1 MQSLR
6 YTAGYGALQRARDGG
21 EVVIGGEGLPVARWA
36 LSDFDRD
43 VMRRGLDGA
52 AQILE
57 AGGARK
63 VYSSHAGWVSY
74 EPGAATAAASRCSR
88 RPTAA
93 AGAQAQVTLGS
104 FHLMGTARMGS
115 SREDS
120 VCDSDGEAWDVRG
133 PVRGRRRGAA
143 DRPGGEPD
151 GHDRGRGAQDR
162 ARDGGEARPEAA

>member
-1 MQSLR
+1 MDLRQAVDDLLEPAFVLPDQISRRAQCGARESAELMQSLR

-21 EVVIGGEGLPVARWA
+21 EVVIDGEGLPVARWA

-74 EPGAATAAASRCSR
+74 EPGAGNGKTRERAAWWVMRPVLWWCS
-88 RPTAA
+88 
-93 AGAQAQVTLGS
+93 
-104 FHLMGTARMGS
+104 
-115 SREDS
+115 
-120 VCDSDGEAWDVRG
+120 W
-133 PVRGRRRGAA
+133 
-143 DRPGGEPD
+143 
-151 GHDRGRGAQDR
+151 
-162 ARDGGEARPEAA
+162 